1 MSDSRLPS
9 DHEYYEQ
16 MCTLMAIGE
25 LSLTEF
31 EEFEQHLR
39 VCPICRELYN
49 DCCRIASDTLSLVA
63 AQRQSG
69 QKYASSSLE
78 EQREVRVYLDR
89 FYGRLN
95 KRAQAPGI
103 ISPVGINP
111 DVRLRFQS
119 RRWAT
124 WFRSLI
130 PACTAAAVLIL
141 IGAGLGHWRERV
153 TWQLVRRP
161 STGAERLKPKLEQLP
176 ENGKVGGDTHRD
188 DAVSVDQLIEDAQ
201 SLRKRLN
208 RAVADN
214 SKLRHAIVELGKEL
228 ALSRTQADV
237 AARNLERVENES
249 QTEKQKRIEAEDR
262 LATQLN
268 TVERLRSAETE
279 ALVLAAKQDQTLVDL
294 RSKLMIQAQAMKET
308 SKALTG
314 GDRRIQSLFG
324 ARNLH
329 IVDVYDV
336 DGNGKTKRA
345 FGRVYYAER
354 TLLVFYAFDL
364 DLKRRNRSATAFQA
378 WGYRE
383 VGSGKPQD
391 LGLFHLDDPS
401 ASRWALKVDDPN
413 ILDHIDAVFVTLE
426 PSYGSSAPKG
436 RRLLYANLV
445 GSPNRL

>member
-16 MCTLMAIGE
+16 MCAFMAIGE

-31 EEFEQHLR
+31 EEFEQHL
-39 VCPICRELYN
+39 ELCQTCHQLY
-49 DCCRIASDTLSLVA
+49 DDYCRIASDTLSLA
-63 AQRQSG
+63 AVQWQSG
-69 QKYASSSLE
+69 QKNISNGPG
-78 EQREVRVYLDR
+78 EQREARVYLDR
-89 FYGRLN
+89 FYERLN
-95 KRAQAPGI
+95 QRAQASES
-103 ISPVGINP
+103 ISAVTVRP
-111 DVRLRFQS
+111 DVRLTFRLRQL
-119 RRWAT
+119 T
-124 WFRSLI
+124 PWFRSSI
-130 PACTAAAVLIL
+130 PGWAAAAVLIL
-141 IGAGLGHWRERV
+141 VAGGVAHWR
-153 TWQLVRRP
+153 QNPALQSVRRAG
-161 STGAERLKPKLEQLP
+161 TRAGRLKPKLEQLHQS
-176 ENGKVGGDTHRD
+176 GKVGGDAHRAED
-188 DAVSVDQLIEDAQ
+188 ERVDRLIAEAQ
-201 SLRKRLN
+201 SLRKSFN

-214 SKLRHAIVELGKEL
+214 SKLRNTIVELGKEL
-228 ALSRTQADV
+228 ALSRTQGEV
-237 AARNLERVENES
+237 STRNLERVERES
-249 QTEKQKRIEAEDR
+249 QAEKQKRIEAEDR
-262 LATQLN
+262 LDVQLN

-279 ALVLAAKQDQTLVDL
+279 AIVLAAKQELALADL
-294 RSKLMIQAQAMKET
+294 RSKLMIQAQAMQET

-336 DGNGKTKRA
+336 DGDGKTKHA

-364 DLKRRNRSATAFQA
+364 DLKRRNRSTAAFQA

-383 VGSGKPQD
+383 AGSGRPQD
-391 LGLFHLDDPS
+391 LGLFRLDDPS

-426 PSYGSSAPKG
+426 PPYGSPTPKG

-445 GSPNRL
+445 GSPNHL

>member
-39 VCPICRELYN
+39 VCQICSELYD

-69 QKYASSSLE
+69 QKYTSSSLE

-95 KRAQAPGI
+95 KRAQAPDI

-111 DVRLRFQS
+111 DVQLRFQP
-119 RRWAT
+119 RRWT
-124 WFRSLI
+124 PWFRSLI

-141 IGAGLGHWRERV
+141 IGAGLGPWQERA
-153 TWQLVRRP
+153 TWQLVRRA
-161 STGAERLKPKLEQLP
+161 STGAERLKPKLEQFP
-176 ENGKVGGDTHRD
+176 QNGKVGGDTHRD
-188 DAVSVDQLIEDAQ
+188 DAGSVDQLIEEAQ

-214 SKLRHAIVELGKEL
+214 SKLRHAIVELGREL
-228 ALSRTQADV
+228 ALSRTRANV
-237 AARNLERVENES
+237 SARNLERVENES
-249 QTEKQKRIEAEDR
+249 QTEKQKRIQAEDR

-329 IVDVYDV
+329 IVDVY
-336 DGNGKTKRA
+336 
-345 FGRVYYAER
+345 FG
-354 TLLVFYAFDL
+354 
-364 DLKRRNRSATAFQA
+364 
-378 WGYRE
+378 
-383 VGSGKPQD
+383 
-391 LGLFHLDDPS
+391 
-401 ASRWALKVDDPN
+401 
-413 ILDHIDAVFVTLE
+413 
-426 PSYGSSAPKG
+426 
-436 RRLLYANLV
+436 ANENL
-445 GSPNRL
+445 PF